1 MTINLTIKEKLMVD
15 LTTLANQLAEQGK
28 DAERGFPFEVNPI
41 PSEVEV
47 LQIIVEDEEELPIF
61 VSASE
66 EQILCIAYL
75 FKQQEVKAG
84 HAEAMNLAMLAANI
98 SMPLSSFAV
107 VDDQYVI
114 YGALSVN
121 SSLADIV
128 HEIEVLS
135 SNTIEAIEAMHDY
148 LD

>member
-1 MTINLTIKEKLMVD
+1 MVD
-15 LTTLANQLAEQGK
+15 LKTLANELAEKGK

-41 PSEVEV
+41 PGEVEV
-47 LQIIVEDEEELPIF
+47 LQIIVEDREELPIF
-61 VSASE
+61 VSASK

-75 FKQQEVKAG
+75 FKNEEVKAG
-84 HAEAMNLAMLAANI
+84 NVDEMNKAMLAANI
-98 SMPLSSFAV
+98 SIPLSSFAL

-121 SSLADIV
+121 SSLEDIV

-135 SNTIEAIEAMHDY
+135 SNTIEAIEAMSDY
-148 LD
+148 LN